1 MSNPHFDMSVWGGR
15 VDAWEGARARYWHE
29 MIQPV
34 SRAKAPGVA
43 LIDFACDE
51 EVRRNMGRIGARRGP
66 HELRKILAN
75 LAAHSERS
83 LYESGDEDCAHGN
96 LERAQVALG
105 ARVTALLDAGH
116 FPIGLGGGHE
126 IAFGTF
132 TGLAGHLKKESTK
145 PPRIGIVNLDAHFD
159 LRLATQANSGTS
171 FLSIAESCRA
181 NGWPFHY
188 CCLGVAEPSNHAALF
203 DRARELGVV
212 WRTDDQL
219 CGAALT
225 ESIQILHS
233 FMNGVDCVYLS
244 TCLDV
249 LPASVA
255 PGVSAPA
262 ARGVPLEVIEALV
275 DVVKASGKLVVA
287 DIAELNPDFD
297 QDNRTAKIAARLVY
311 KLAR

>member
-1 MSNPHFDMSVWGGR
+1 VWRGR
-15 VDAWEGARARYWHE
+15 VDAEEGARALLWHQW
-29 MIQPV
+29 IRPV
-34 SRAKAPGVA
+34 AEAKAPGVT
-43 LIDFACDE
+43 LIGFACDE
-51 EVRRNMGRIGARRGP
+51 GVRRTLGRIGARRGP
-66 HELRKILAN
+66 HALRKMLAN
-75 LAAHSERS
+75 LAVHLERP
-83 LYESGDEDCAHGN
+83 LYEAGDEDCAHGN

-171 FLSIAESCRA
+171 FLGIAESSRA

-212 WRTDDQL
+212 WRRDDQL
-219 CGAALT
+219 CGAAFT
-225 ESIQILHS
+225 ESVQVLHD
-233 FMNGVDCVYLS
+233 FMARVDCVYLS
-244 TCLDV
+244 VCLDV

-262 ARGVPLEVIEALV
+262 ARGVALEVIEALL
-275 DVVKASGKLVVA
+275 DVVKASGKLIVA

-297 QDNRTAKIAARLVY
+297 QDNRTAKAASRLVY